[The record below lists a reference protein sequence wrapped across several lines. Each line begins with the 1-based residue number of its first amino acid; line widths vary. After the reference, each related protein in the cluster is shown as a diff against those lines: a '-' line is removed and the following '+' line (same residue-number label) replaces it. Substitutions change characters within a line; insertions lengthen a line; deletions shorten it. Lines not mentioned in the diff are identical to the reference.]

1 MSAPDVA
8 RRLLFA
14 LLAGGALVGLVQTT
28 YGPAFPAFEAR
39 YGVAPGV
46 LGLVVG
52 AHFLGNLLATAAAP
66 ALLSRLGFARALP
79 AGPLL
84 MAAGAVGIALAP
96 GFGALVL
103 AAGVVGLGFGLAN
116 TTQLVLTGVAFAERR
131 FWAFNLESAAFGLG
145 SMLGPW
151 LVGGLGGV
159 AAPFLVVALLA
170 LSVAAVLRRVPALPE
185 PPRERG
191 SGGRLPL
198 GFMGLFFLYVGL
210 EASAGHWGAYHLDAV
225 GELGAFWIG
234 LYWGFQTLGRF
245 LLAPFTRRIS
255 EAASF
260 RAALLVA
267 AAVFLVLPRLP
278 APGLGYALAGFA
290 LAPAFPAAMAWAQGV
305 HGPGGRATA
314 WLLIAAALGGAVF
327 PPLLGVLVEGF
338 GPRAVPLGLFALALS
353 VFFYALRIRSLGSRP

>member
-1 MSAPDVA
+1 MQKRAA
-8 RRLLFA
+8 ARLLFA

-39 YGVAPGV
+39 FGVPVGV

-52 AHFLGNLLATAAAP
+52 AHFLGNLLATAVLP
-66 ALLSRLGFARALP
+66 FLLERLGFSRLLP

-84 MAAGAVGIALAP
+84 MAAGAFGIALAP
-96 GFGALVL
+96 GFAALLFFAFLV
-103 AAGVVGLGFGLAN
+103 GVGFGVAN
-116 TTQLVLTGVAFAERR
+116 TTQLVLTGAAFAERR

-159 AAPFLVVALLA
+159 GRPFFLVGMLA
-170 LSVAAVLRRVPALPE
+170 LAVAAWFFRLDPLP
-185 PPRERG
+185 PVPRERSG
-191 SGGRLPL
+191 GGGRLPF

-210 EASAGHWGAYHLDAV
+210 EASAGHWGAYHLDAL
-225 GELGAFWIG
+225 GSLGAFWIG
-234 LYWGFQTLGRF
+234 LYWGFQTVGRF

-255 EAASF
+255 EAAGF
-260 RAALLVA
+260 R
-267 AAVFLVLPRLP
+267 AAVFLTALVFLAL
-278 APGLGYALAGFA
+278 AFLEGPGPGYALAGFV

-305 HGPGGRATA
+305 HGPGGRTTA

-327 PPLLGVLVEGF
+327 PPLFGVLVAGF
-338 GPRAVPLGLFALALS
+338 GARAVPLGLFALALS
-353 VFFYALRIRSLGSRP
+353 VFLFALRLRPLESRP